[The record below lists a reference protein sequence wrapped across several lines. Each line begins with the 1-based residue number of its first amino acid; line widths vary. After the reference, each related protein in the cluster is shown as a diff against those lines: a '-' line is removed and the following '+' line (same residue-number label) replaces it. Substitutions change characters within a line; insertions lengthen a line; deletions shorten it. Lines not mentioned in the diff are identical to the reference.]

1 MEEIQVKDYLRFG
14 ELKDI
19 KKIIGN
25 EKLLYSDRIV
35 KINKYNMS
43 KERNIIIT
51 DASVYNLKKKSK
63 KNSKF
68 NTLFYYSAEKQVCV
82 RTNNRYYCQ

>member
-63 KNSKF
+63 KK
-68 NTLFYYSAEKQVCV
+68 LKI
-82 RTNNRYYCQ
+82 

>member
-19 KKIIGN
+19 KKVIGN

-51 DASVYNLKKKSK
+51 DTNVYNLKKKSK
-63 KNSKF
+63 K
-68 NTLFYYSAEKQVCV
+68 
-82 RTNNRYYCQ
+82 